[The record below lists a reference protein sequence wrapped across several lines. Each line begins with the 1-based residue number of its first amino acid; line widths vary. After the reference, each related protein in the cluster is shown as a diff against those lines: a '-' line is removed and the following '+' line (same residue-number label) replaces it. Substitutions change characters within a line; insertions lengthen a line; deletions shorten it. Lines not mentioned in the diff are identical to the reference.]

1 MVVPNKK
8 NTGKPYEKLT
18 QKIFDQIINQDSAQ
32 NIEVKHDVILQ
43 GRTTKHQIDV
53 YWEFDLNG
61 IQYRTIIQA
70 KDWKTK
76 VKKEHIF
83 AFKGVLDDLPY
94 GTSGIFVSKS
104 GFQSGALDVA
114 RALGIRLYELR
125 KPTDEDWGNTITSVE
140 IHQHLYIPYFKNLKL
155 TLDKEWLVSHIDKNN
170 LPPSGTA
177 FHGDYDIV
185 DEHGN
190 RISSI
195 SEVINAFLRQAS
207 EEETHFV
214 KDFENSFI
222 VHQGQL
228 LKLKSLCGEYGFRV
242 STDVIKINIEDIV
255 GMILKD
261 TLEGSFRKIDKYDNL
276 IGGKPNA

>member
-1 MVVPNKK
+1 MPCSK

-18 QKIFDQIINQDSAQ
+18 KKIFNQIVNQNGTH
-32 NIEVKHDVILQ
+32 NIEVNHDVILQ
-43 GRTTKHQIDV
+43 GKSTTHQIDV
-53 YWEFDLNG
+53 YWEFDLGG

-83 AFKGVLDDLPY
+83 SLKGIIDDLPY

-104 GFQSGALDVA
+104 GFQSGAIEVA
-114 RALGIRLYELR
+114 RKYGIRLYELR
-125 KPTDEDWGNTITSVE
+125 EPTDKDWENTITSVE
-140 IHQHLYIPYFKNLKL
+140 IHQHLYFPYFKNLKL
-155 TLDKEWLVSHIDKNN
+155 KLDPEWLASHIDRNN
-170 LPPSGTA
+170 LPPFGAA

-185 DEHGN
+185 NEQGN

-195 SEVINAFLRQAS
+195 SEVVNAFLRQAT
-207 EEETHFV
+207 EDETCFA

-222 VHQGQL
+222 VYQGQL
-228 LKLKSLCGEYGFRV
+228 LKLKSLHGEYGFHI

-261 TLEGSFRKIDKYDNL
+261 TLEGSFRRIDKYDNL

>member
-1 MVVPNKK
+1 MPSRK

-18 QKIFDQIINQDSAQ
+18 QKIFDQIINQNRAH

-43 GRTTKHQIDV
+43 GKTTTHQIDV
-53 YWEFDLNG
+53 FWEFNLNG
-61 IQYRTIIQA
+61 IQYHTIIQA

-104 GFQSGALDVA
+104 GFQSGAIDVA
-114 RALGIRLYELR
+114 RTHGIRLYELR
-125 KPTDEDWGNTITSVE
+125 EPTDEDWGNTITSVE
-140 IHQHLYIPYFKNLKL
+140 IHQHLYVPYFKNLKL
-155 TLDKEWLVSHIDKNN
+155 TLDKEWLVSHINREN

-185 DEHGN
+185 DEQGN
-190 RISSI
+190 CISSI
-195 SEVINAFLRQAS
+195 SEVINTFLKKAS
-207 EEETHFV
+207 EEESNFA

-242 STDVIKINIEDIV
+242 STDVIEINIEDIV
-255 GMILKD
+255 GLILKD
-261 TLEGSFRKIDKYDNL
+261 TLEGSFRQIDKYDNL
-276 IGGKPNA
+276 IESNPNT

>member
-1 MVVPNKK
+1 MKRAFPEMDQYDLALQLLGLQGSSTAAVLQTIRGVINRLERMPNAV
-8 NTGKPYEKLT
+8 GEVARWREMEAAAL
-18 QKIFDQIINQDSAQ
+18 
-32 NIEVKHDVILQ
+32 EVKRD
-43 GRTTKHQIDV
+43 
-53 YWEFDLNG
+53 
-61 IQYRTIIQA
+61 A
-70 KDWKTK
+70 KAM
-76 VKKEHIF
+76 E
-83 AFKGVLDDLPY
+83 VLRALKLGLPY

-104 GFQSGALDVA
+104 GFQSGAMDVA
-114 RALGIRLYELR
+114 RVLGIRLYELR

-155 TLDKEWLVSHIDKNN
+155 TLDEEWLVSHVDRDNI
-170 LPPSGTA
+170 PPSGTA

-185 DEHGN
+185 DEQGN

-195 SEVINAFLRQAS
+195 SELINAFLRRAS
-207 EEETHFV
+207 EKETHFV
-214 KDFENSFI
+214 EDFENSFI

-228 LKLKSLCGEYGFRV
+228 LKLKSLWGEYGFRV

-261 TLEGSFRKIDKYDNL
+261 TLEGSFRRIDKYDNL

>member
-1 MVVPNKK
+1 MPNRK

-18 QKIFDQIINQDSAQ
+18 QEIFDQIINQDSAH

-43 GRTTKHQIDV
+43 GKTTTHQIDV
-53 YWEFDLNG
+53 YWKFDLNG
-61 IQYRTIIQA
+61 IQYQTIIQA

-94 GTSGIFVSKS
+94 GTSGIFVSQS
-104 GFQSGALDVA
+104 GFQSGAIDVA
-114 RALGIRLYELR
+114 RAYGIRLYELR
-125 KPTDEDWGNTITSVE
+125 KPTDEDWGNTITSVA
-140 IHQHLYIPYFKNLKL
+140 IHQHLYVPYFKNLKL
-155 TLDKEWLVSHIDKNN
+155 TLDTEWLVAHIIREN
-170 LPPSGTA
+170 LPPSGTE

-185 DEHGN
+185 DEQGN

-195 SEVINAFLRQAS
+195 SEVVNTFLKQAS
-207 EEETHFV
+207 EEETHFA

-242 STDVIKINIEDIV
+242 SADVIEINIEDIV
-255 GMILKD
+255 GLILKD
-261 TLEGSFRKIDKYDNL
+261 TLEGSFRQIDKYDNL
-276 IGGKPNA
+276 IGGNSNA